1 MSNFQFTNKAEKVLH
16 AAHGTATDF
25 GHTQLEPVHLAS
37 ALLAPGDDGTIPL
50 FTQIITKTGADTTAI
65 ERAIAKEIARLPS
78 QDPAPEQ
85 VGMSQSALKILQS
98 AQKTMKTQK
107 DTYIAIDHLIV
118 ALVESPK
125 IKTILTNAGASEKAL
140 LVAIEQSRGS
150 KRVDSKNAEEGFE
163 ALSKYST
170 DLTQKSRD
178 GELDPVIGR
187 DDEIRRVI
195 RILSRRTKSN
205 PCLTGEPGVGKSAI
219 AEGLANRITDGDCP
233 ANLKECR
240 LLSLD
245 IAALLAGASHR
256 GEFEERLKAV
266 MKEVEDS
273 EIPIILFIDEI
284 HLLIGA
290 GSAGD
295 SGMDAANILKPMLAR
310 GKLHCIGA
318 TTLQE
323 YHKYIERDAAFERRF
338 QQVLVKEPS
347 VPDTVSIL
355 RGLKERYEVYHGIT
369 ITDSA
374 LVSAATLAGRYL
386 TSRRLPDSAIDLV
399 DEAAAAVKVARDSL
413 PEEVDVLERQISSK
427 RIEIH
432 ALEREKDQAS
442 KDRLVMSRKELANLE
457 EALAPLRT
465 KFDSEKA
472 RGHELQDAKKKL
484 DDLKNKAANYQRS
497 NDYQQAADI
506 TYYAIPELEKHI
518 KQLEDAKTRT
528 DAMDTSEDKIIVDI
542 VGEQEI
548 ADIVSRWTGINVSKL
563 KMSEKEKLIK
573 MEKQLAAHVVGQP
586 EAVKA
591 VSNAVRLSRAGLSDP
606 NQPIASFLFCG
617 PSGTGKTL
625 LTKQLASF
633 LFDDSKAIVRID
645 CSEYSE
651 SHSKSRLI
659 GAPPGYV
666 GYDSGGQLT
675 EAIRRRPFS
684 IVLFDE
690 IEKAAPEVLTVLLQV
705 LDEGRLTSG
714 QGQLVDFKNT
724 IIIATSNLG
733 AQYLLDETAASSKG
747 KISKLTRDAVMGSI
761 RSFFKPE
768 FLNRLSNIIIFNKL
782 TPENI
787 RAIVDQ
793 RILEVQQRL
802 NKNGKNVFLQ
812 LSSEAK
818 DYLGAAGYSPIYGAR
833 PLNRLIQKEIL
844 EKLAVMI
851 LRDQVRE
858 GETAHISVEDGRI
871 TIAANHLG
879 EDGLI
884 EDEDSDE
891 DLEMS
896 DAEELTTE
904 DLE

>member
-1 MSNFQFTNKAEKVLH
+1 MSNFQFTNKAEKVLYK
-16 AAHGTATDF
+16 AQTIATDY
-25 GHTQLEPVHLAS
+25 GHAQLEPMHLAS
-37 ALLAPGDDGTIPL
+37 ALLSAEDDGSIPL
-50 FTQIITKTGADTTAI
+50 FTQILTKAGADTTAI
-65 ERAIAKEIARLPS
+65 DRSVAKEMARLPT

-85 VGMSQSALKILQS
+85 LSTSGAAAQILAS
-98 AQKTMKTQK
+98 AQKTMKSQK
-107 DTYIAIDHLIV
+107 DSYIAIDHLIV
-118 ALVESPK
+118 ALVGSPK
-125 IKTILTNAGASEKAL
+125 IKTLLSSAGVSDKAIQ
-140 LVAIEQSRGS
+140 VAIEQMRGN
-150 KRVDSKNAEEGFE
+150 KRVDSKNAEEGLE
-163 ALSKYST
+163 ALAKYSQ

-178 GELDPVIGR
+178 GALDPVIGR

-195 RILSRRTKSN
+195 RILSRRTKNN
-205 PCLTGEPGVGKSAI
+205 PVLIGEPGVGKTAI
-219 AEGLANRITDGDCP
+219 AEGLANRITEGDCP
-233 ANLKECR
+233 ANLQQCR

-245 IAALLAGASHR
+245 IAAILAGAVHR

-273 EIPIILFIDEI
+273 ETPIVLFIDEI
-284 HLLIGA
+284 HLLVGA
-290 GSAGD
+290 GSTGEG
-295 SGMDAANILKPMLAR
+295 GMDAANILKPMLAR

-318 TTLQE
+318 TTLAE

-347 VPDTVSIL
+347 VPDCINIL

-369 ITDSA
+369 ITDA
-374 LVSAATLAGRYL
+374 AIISAATLAARYL
-386 TSRRLPDSAIDLV
+386 TSRRLPDSAIDLI
-399 DEAAAAVKVARDSL
+399 DESAAAVKVARDSL

-427 RIEIH
+427 KIEIH
-432 ALEREKDQAS
+432 ALEREKDQGS
-442 KDRLVMSRKELANLE
+442 KDRLESAKKDLANLE
-457 EALAPLRT
+457 ETLAPLRA
-465 KFDSEKA
+465 KFEAEKA
-472 RGHELQDAKKKL
+472 RGHDLQDAKKKL
-484 DDLKNKAANYQRS
+484 EELKNKAANHER
-497 NDYQQAADI
+497 NGDYSKAADL
-506 TYYAIPELEKHI
+506 TYYGIPDLEKHI
-518 KQLEDAKTRT
+518 RELEAAKTRAEANDNT
-528 DAMDTSEDKIIVDI
+528 DDKIIVDI

-548 ADIVSRWTGINVSKL
+548 ADVVARWTGINVSKL
-563 KMSEKEKLIK
+563 KMTEKEKLIN
-573 MEKQLAAHVVGQP
+573 MEKYLTDHVVGQS

-591 VSNAVRLSRAGLSDP
+591 VSNAVRMSRAGLSDP

-633 LFDDSKAIVRID
+633 LFDDPKAIVRID

-666 GYDSGGQLT
+666 GHDAGGQLT

-733 AQYLLDETAASSKG
+733 AQFLLDETAASSKG
-747 KISKLTRDAVMGSI
+747 RISKRTRDAVMGSI
-761 RSFFKPE
+761 KGFFRPE

-782 TPENI
+782 TPVNI

-793 RILEVQQRL
+793 RIVEVQERL
-802 NKNGKNVFLQ
+802 SKNGKNVFLQ
-812 LSSEAK
+812 LTTEAK

-844 EKLAVMI
+844 EKLAIMI
-851 LRDQVRE
+851 LRDQIRD
-858 GETAHISVEDGRI
+858 GEIARITTMKGKI

-884 EDEDSDE
+884 EDEDE
-891 DLEMS
+891 DMS
-896 DAEELTTE
+896 DIDEIDRE
-904 DLE
+904 DIE